1 MDVQKLFF
9 EILKSKLPSNYR
21 MADVVGDVLN
31 VGSDSAYRRIRGEK
45 ELTLKELIA
54 LSQRFNISMDSIT
67 NYESNNILF
76 KYTPLD
82 LNDMDNYYAYMD
94 DLSNLFEAI
103 AKSME
108 KEIYFM
114 AMDIPVAHFTP
125 FLELTLFKIYTWF
138 RSVNKLHITYDEFV
152 SQLDILRLSAIYE
165 KIGNAYN
172 QIPSTEIWTKN
183 TIEPT
188 LRLLDYYSDLNCFEK
203 KETLPHLCCQVLQL
217 VDNIEK
223 YTLREEKEYKGKSAF
238 FRMYLSPVDI
248 MNDFMITKRD
258 GTNVTSIKLYTI
270 NGIFT
275 SNEYF
280 CSEVEKWMKD
290 AMTKS
295 LFLSG
300 ASARECFKFFQEIK
314 NKVNNLLAKFEK
326 LSDKTANVW
335 YE

>member
-1 MDVQKLFF
+1 MAKNKLLSHYRLVDV
-9 EILKSKLPSNYR
+9 IC
-21 MADVVGDVLN
+21 DVLN
-31 VGSDSAYRRIRGEK
+31 VASDSAYRRIRGEK
-45 ELTLKELIA
+45 ELTLTELIT
-54 LSQRFNISMDSIT
+54 LSRHFGISLDSII

-82 LNDMDNYYAYMD
+82 LNDMNNYYTYMD
-94 DLSNLFEAI
+94 DLVNLFDSI
-103 AKSME
+103 SKSRE

-114 AMDIPVAHFTP
+114 ALDIPVAHFTP
-125 FLELTLFKIYTWF
+125 FLDLTLFKIYTWF
-138 RSVNKLHITYDEFV
+138 RSVNKLQITYDEFV
-152 SQLDILRLSAIYE
+152 SQLDIPRLSVIYE

-183 TIEPT
+183 TIVPI
-188 LRLLDYYSDLNCFEK
+188 LRLLDYYSELNCFEK
-203 KETLPHLCCQVLQL
+203 KETLPLICHQVLQL

-223 YTLREEKEYKGKSAF
+223 YTVKEEKEHRGKTAF

-248 MNDFMITKRD
+248 TNDFMITKRD
-258 GTNVTSIKLYTI
+258 GINVTSIKLYTI

-290 AMTKS
+290 TMTKS

-300 ASARECFKFFQEIK
+300 ASARERFKFFQEIR
-314 NKVNNLLAKFEK
+314 NRINNLLEKFEK
-326 LSDKTANVW
+326 LK
-335 YE
+335 

>member
-21 MADVVGDVLN
+21 MADVVGEVLS

-45 ELTLKELIA
+45 ELTLKELMV
-54 LSQRFNISMDSIT
+54 LSQRFNISLDSIT

-82 LNDMDNYYAYMD
+82 LNDMNNYYTYMD
-94 DLSNLFEAI
+94 DLSNLFETI
-103 AKSME
+103 AKSVE

-125 FLELTLFKIYTWF
+125 FLELTFFKIYTWF
-138 RSVNKLHITYDEFV
+138 RSVNKLQLSYDEFV
-152 SQLDILRLSAIYE
+152 SQSDIPRLSAIYE
-165 KIGNAYN
+165 KIGNACN

-183 TIEPT
+183 TIEPL

-203 KETLPHLCCQVLQL
+203 KGTLPLLCHQILQL
-217 VDNIEK
+217 ADNIEK
-223 YTLREEKEYKGKSAF
+223 YTLKEEKEYKGKTAF

-248 MNDFMITKRD
+248 MNDFMVTKHD
-258 GTNVTSIKLYTI
+258 GINVTSIKLYTI

-280 CSEVEKWMKD
+280 CLEVEKWVKD

-300 ASARECFKFFQEIK
+300 ASARERFKFFREIK
-314 NKVNNLLAKFEK
+314 NKTNNLLEKFEK
-326 LSDKTANVW
+326 SIG
-335 YE
+335 

>member
-54 LSQRFNISMDSIT
+54 LSQRFNISLDSIT

-76 KYTPLD
+76 KYIPLD
-82 LNDMDNYYAYMD
+82 LNEMNNYYSYMD
-94 DLSNLFEAI
+94 DLSNLFETI
-103 AKSME
+103 SRSKE

-114 AMDIPVAHFTP
+114 ALDIPVAHFTP
-125 FLELTLFKIYTWF
+125 FLDLTLFKVYTWF
-138 RSVNKLHITYDEFV
+138 RSVNKLQVSYEEFV
-152 SQLDILRLSAIYE
+152 SQLDIPRLSAVYE
-165 KIGNAYN
+165 KIRNAYN

-183 TIEPT
+183 TIEPI

-203 KETLPHLCCQVLQL
+203 KETLPLVCHQLLQL
-217 VDNIEK
+217 MDNIEK
-223 YTLREEKEYKGKSAF
+223 YTLEEEKECTGRSAF
-238 FRMYLSPVDI
+238 FRMYLSPIDI

-258 GTNVTSIKLYTI
+258 GINVTSVKLYTI

-300 ASARECFKFFQEIK
+300 ASARESFKFFQEIK
-314 NKVNNLLAKFEK
+314 NKINYLLEKFE
-326 LSDKTANVW
+326 N
-335 YE
+335 

>member
-9 EILKSKLPSNYR
+9 EMAKSKLPSNYR
-21 MADVVGDVLN
+21 LADVVCEVLN
-31 VGSDSAYRRIRGEK
+31 VASDSAYRRIRGEK
-45 ELTLKELIA
+45 ELTLTELIT
-54 LSQRFNISMDSIT
+54 LSSHFNISLDSIISR
-67 NYESNNILF
+67 ELNNVLF
-76 KYTPLD
+76 KYIPLD
-82 LNDMDNYYAYMD
+82 LNDMNNYYTYMD
-94 DLSNLFEAI
+94 DLSNLFETI
-103 AKSME
+103 AKSRE

-114 AMDIPVAHFTP
+114 ALDIPVAHFTP
-125 FLELTLFKIYTWF
+125 FLDLTLFKIYTWF
-138 RSVNKLHITYDEFV
+138 RSVNKLQITYDQFV
-152 SQLDILRLSAIYE
+152 SQLDIPRLSAVYE

-172 QIPSTEIWTKN
+172 RIPSTEIWTKN

-203 KETLPHLCCQVLQL
+203 KETLPHLCYQVLQL

-248 MNDFMITKRD
+248 MNDFMITKHD
-258 GTNVTSIKLYTI
+258 GINVTSIKLYTI

-300 ASARECFKFFQEIK
+300 ASAKECFRFFQEIK
-314 NKVNNLLAKFEK
+314 NKVNNLLEKFEK
-326 LSDKTANVW
+326 
-335 YE
+335 